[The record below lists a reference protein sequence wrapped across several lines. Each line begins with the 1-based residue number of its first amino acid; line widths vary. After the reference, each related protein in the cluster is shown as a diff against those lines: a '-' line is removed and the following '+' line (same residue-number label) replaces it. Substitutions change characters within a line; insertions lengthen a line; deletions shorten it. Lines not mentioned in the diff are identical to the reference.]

1 MESQESIEVLEKAE
15 DIKVEG
21 TPWQL
26 IDAYLVI

>member
-15 DIKVEG
+15 NIKVEG
-21 TPWQL
+21 THWQL